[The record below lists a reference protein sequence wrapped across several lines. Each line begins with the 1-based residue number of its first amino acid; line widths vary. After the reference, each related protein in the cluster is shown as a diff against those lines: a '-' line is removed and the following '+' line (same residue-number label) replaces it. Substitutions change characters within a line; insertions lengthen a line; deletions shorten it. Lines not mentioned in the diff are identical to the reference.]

1 MAVDVRTTAG
11 VVDVTAIVTDE
22 MTGIVI
28 VTVTADAIAVK
39 QKTEEEMMTVIKMIL
54 SSQDRSQAL
63 QDQILVA
70 VKTKANKYWK
80 TFRETSVLQTFS

>member
-1 MAVDVRTTAG
+1 M
-11 VVDVTAIVTDE
+11 DVTAIVTDE

>member
-1 MAVDVRTTAG
+1 M
-11 VVDVTAIVTDE
+11 DVTAIVTDE

-54 SSQDRSQAL
+54 SSQVRSQAL